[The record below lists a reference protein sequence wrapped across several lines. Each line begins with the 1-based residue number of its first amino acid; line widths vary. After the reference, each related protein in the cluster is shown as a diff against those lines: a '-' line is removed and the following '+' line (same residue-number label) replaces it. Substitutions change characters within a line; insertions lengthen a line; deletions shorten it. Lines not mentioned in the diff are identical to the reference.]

1 LRAIRLYPIPGRR
14 QEFEER
20 RARAKRWLP
29 SAKADSTEERSMQ
42 LNALADAGAS
52 LSERAP
58 FVQALKAAQAEDGSW
73 SVLPGIPGEAY
84 ATGEALYA
92 LQISG
97 SVPTKDPTYQKG
109 VRWLLRN
116 QLADGS
122 WFMATRAV
130 PVQPHTFE
138 SGFPHGWHQFAST
151 GASSWATMALLLTL
165 PDKPPAKSSGLIG
178 FNGGSAGRR

>member
-1 LRAIRLYPIPGRR
+1 
-14 QEFEER
+14 
-20 RARAKRWLP
+20 
-29 SAKADSTEERSMQ
+29 MQ

-58 FVQALKAAQAEDGSW
+58 FVKALKAAQAEDGSW
-73 SVLPGIPGEAY
+73 SVVPGIPGEAY

-92 LQISG
+92 LHVSG
-97 SVPTKDPTYQKG
+97 NVPTQEPTYQKG

-116 QLADGS
+116 QLTDGS
-122 WFMATRAV
+122 WFMPTRAV

-151 GASSWATMALLLTL
+151 GASSWATLALLLTL
-165 PDKPPAKSSGLIG
+165 PDRP
-178 FNGGSAGRR
+178 SATEKTAAVAEPR